1 MLFEVSAKERDLLK
15 KALDSY
21 LSELRLEIVETKH
34 DRASLHEEEEIIKGL
49 LEKVS
54 EYVTV

>member
-1 MLFEVSAKERDLLK
+1 MNTAAVDFSQSELVLIK

-34 DRASLHEEEEIIKGL
+34 DKKGLHDEEELVKGL
-49 LEKVS
+49 IKKIS
-54 EYVTV
+54 